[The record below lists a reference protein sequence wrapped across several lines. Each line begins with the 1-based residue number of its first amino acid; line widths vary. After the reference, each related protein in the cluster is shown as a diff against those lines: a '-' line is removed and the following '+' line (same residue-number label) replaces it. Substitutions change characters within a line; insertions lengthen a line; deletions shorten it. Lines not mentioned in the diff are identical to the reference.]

1 VESHLNQSIAFKIR
15 KVGRYVTLFGPSRT
29 LVKIKG
35 QYHLNRTQGLDT
47 PVWNNPGCASP
58 DDPDR
63 FVGLIG
69 CGNFPYCNV
78 GFFLKKTAPNFLR
91 ATYDLMP
98 ARSRSLCAD
107 YGGAYATDDVKAMMD
122 DPKVK
127 LLYISSNHASHA
139 EYAIQGLDAG
149 KHVHIE
155 KPHVVTQEQLRR
167 LGEAQKRNPDKMI
180 FLGFNRP
187 RSSLFQRVQAA
198 LGGQSG
204 PLMINWFIAG
214 HKIPDDHWYYSDAEG
229 GRILGNLCHWTDLT
243 LHMVGFENAFP
254 CEISAI
260 SAPGSKADFS
270 VSILFADKSM
280 AGITF
285 SAKGDTF
292 EGVKEVLNVHR
303 GDVILSMSDF
313 HTLRIVKG
321 HERQKFQGL
330 FRDHGHGANIVNSF
344 EAVRGGDR
352 SKSVSIAQSE
362 ATARLFL
369 GVAEAVNKQQRIV
382 LPATAENL

>member
-1 VESHLNQSIAFKIR
+1 VESHLKKSIAFKIR

-29 LVKIKG
+29 LVKIRG
-35 QYHLNRTQGLDT
+35 QYHLARKPGFDT
-47 PVWNNPGCASP
+47 PIWNNPACTSP

-78 GFFLKKTAPNFLR
+78 AFYLKKTAPNFLR

-98 ARSRSLCAD
+98 ARSRSLAAD
-107 YGGAYATDDVKAMMD
+107 YGGAYATGDVKAMMAD
-122 DPKVK
+122 DKVK

-155 KPHVVTQEQLRR
+155 KPHVVSADQLRR
-167 LGEAQKRNPDKMI
+167 LSEAQKRNPNGMV

-187 RSSLFQRVQAA
+187 RSSLFQRVMAA
-198 LGGQSG
+198 LGSQSG
-204 PLMINWFIAG
+204 PLMVNWFIVG
-214 HKIPDDHWYYSDAEG
+214 HEIPDDHWYYDPAEG
-229 GRILGNLCHWTDLT
+229 SRVLGNLCHWTDLT

-254 CEISAI
+254 CEITAI
-260 SAPGSKADFS
+260 SAPGAKSDFS
-270 VSILFADKSM
+270 VSILFADKSL

-292 EGVKEVLNVHR
+292 EGVREVLNVQR

-313 HTLRIVKG
+313 HTLRIVQG
-321 HERQKFQGL
+321 HAQQKFQGW
-330 FRDHGHGANIVNSF
+330 FRDHGHAANILNSYA
-344 EAVRGGDR
+344 AVRSGDR

-369 GVAEAVNKQQRIV
+369 GVADAVDRRTQVLVQAPGGEA
-382 LPATAENL
+382 

>member
-1 VESHLNQSIAFKIR
+1 MESHLSQSIAFKIR
-15 KVGRYVTLFGPSRT
+15 KVGRYATVFGPSRT
-29 LVKIKG
+29 LVKIRG
-35 QYHLNRTQGLDT
+35 QYHLGRKQGFDT
-47 PVWNNPGCASP
+47 PVWNNPACTSP
-58 DDPDR
+58 DDPGR

-78 GFFLKKTAPNFLR
+78 GFYVNKTAPNFLR

-107 YGGAYATDDVKAMMD
+107 YGGAYAAADVKAMMD

-155 KPHVVTQEQLRR
+155 KPHAVTLDQLRR
-167 LGEAQKRNPDKMI
+167 LSEAQKRNPNGMI

-187 RSSLFQRVQAA
+187 RSTLFRRLMAA
-198 LGGQSG
+198 IDTQSG
-204 PLMINWFIAG
+204 PLMVNWFIVG
-214 HKIPDDHWYYSDAEG
+214 HYIPEDHWYYDPAEG
-229 GRILGNLCHWTDLT
+229 SRVLGNLCHWTDLT

-254 CEISAI
+254 CEITAV
-260 SAPGSKADFS
+260 APPNAKADYL
-270 VSILFADKSM
+270 VSILFADKSL

-292 EGVKEVLNVHR
+292 EGVREILNVQR

-313 HTLRIVKG
+313 HVLRIVQG
-321 HERQKFQGL
+321 HVKQKFQRL
-330 FRDHGHGANIVNSF
+330 FRDHGHGANILNSY
-344 EAVRGGDR
+344 ESVRSGDR

-369 GVAEAVNKQQRIV
+369 GVAEAVEQRKQV
-382 LPATAENL
+382 LLPAIGGEA